1 MKRNV
6 LLGVTG
12 GVAAYRACD
21 LARRLMESG
30 LDVTVVMTGAAC
42 RFVTPLTFAA
52 LTGKNVYTDSESHG
66 DPMAHIALARKAD
79 LIVVAPATA
88 NALGKLAHGVADD
101 LLTTTLIA
109 GNAPVMVVPAMN
121 SQMWGN
127 EAVTANVETL
137 RKRGVR
143 FVGPAQ
149 GLLACG
155 ETGEGK
161 MAPVEEI
168 VAAVAETL
176 ALKRDLAGMRLI
188 VTAGGTREPIDAVR
202 YVGNRSSGKMGVALA
217 EAAAARG
224 ALVTLIAAAM
234 ETPLPD
240 GIEIVRA
247 ESTAAMRSA
256 LNERFEGCDGVIM
269 AAAVGDYAAVD
280 PAQGKVKKRESWCV
294 ELTPNPDLI
303 AELGAKKRGRILVGF
318 AAETDTP
325 VEYGREKLIRK
336 NLDLIVV
343 NDVSRNDIGFGADQN
358 EVTIIARS
366 GETIAAPKAPKREV
380 ADAILDRLVALREAR
395 LREASA

>member
-30 LDVTVVMTGAAC
+30 IAVTVVMTRSAT

-52 LTGKNVYTDSESHG
+52 LTGNPVYTDDDTHD
-66 DPMAHIALARKAD
+66 DPMAHITLARKAD
-79 LIVVAPATA
+79 LILVAPATA
-88 NALGKLAHGVADD
+88 NVLGKLACGVADD
-101 LLTTTLIA
+101 LLTTTLVA
-109 GNAPVMVVPAMN
+109 GNAPIIVVPAMN
-121 SQMWGN
+121 SQMWQN
-127 EAVTANVETL
+127 QAVVENVATL
-137 RKRGVR
+137 RARGVR
-143 FVGPAQ
+143 FVGPAE

-168 VAAVAETL
+168 VAAVAEEL
-176 ALKRDLAGMRLI
+176 ALRRDLAGFRLL

-202 YVGNRSSGKMGVALA
+202 YVGNRSTGKMGVALA
-217 EAAAARG
+217 EAAQARG
-224 ALVTLIAAAM
+224 ADVTLIAAAM
-234 ETPLPD
+234 EVAPPEGIPL
-240 GIEIVRA
+240 VRA
-247 ESTAAMRSA
+247 ETASAMRAA
-256 LNERFEGCDGVIM
+256 LAERFEGCDGVVM
-269 AAAVGDYAAVD
+269 AAAVGDYACAD
-280 PAQGKVKKRESWCV
+280 PAPGKVKKREAWRV

-303 AELGAKKRGRILVGF
+303 AELGMKKRGRILVGF

-343 NDVSRNDIGFGADQN
+343 NDVSRSDIGFGADQN
-358 EVTIIARS
+358 EVIIIARS

-380 ADAILDRLVALREAR
+380 ADAILDHVARLVAARTGEAT
-395 LREASA
+395 A